1 ICLEPFR
8 DQSLVRALP
17 CHHLFHA
24 ECIARWFRK
33 HHDTC
38 PICMARDDSVSGS
51 GSGGSAL
58 PEPPPPAFLA
68 F

>member
-51 GSGGSAL
+51 GGRAL
-58 PEPPPPAFLA
+58 PEQPAPAFLA

>member
-1 ICLEPFR
+1 ICLEPFQ
-8 DQSLVRALP
+8 DQSLVRTLP

-24 ECIARWFRK
+24 ECIANWFLK

-38 PICMARDDSVSGS
+38 PICMAHYATGTSSREPE
-51 GSGGSAL
+51 L
-58 PEPPPPAFLA
+58 PRRPSPVFLP